1 MKIECVQFKT
11 PYKPDLKKIAK
22 EADDREKE
30 DRYKVSNPGN
40 RNITKLLWK
49 KEGFSD

>member
-1 MKIECVQFKT
+1 MN
-11 PYKPDLKKIAK
+11 
-22 EADDREKE
+22 DDREKE

>member
-1 MKIECVQFKT
+1 MN
-11 PYKPDLKKIAK
+11 
-22 EADDREKE
+22 DDREKE

-49 KEGFSD
+49 KKVFPIKSIDNAFFG